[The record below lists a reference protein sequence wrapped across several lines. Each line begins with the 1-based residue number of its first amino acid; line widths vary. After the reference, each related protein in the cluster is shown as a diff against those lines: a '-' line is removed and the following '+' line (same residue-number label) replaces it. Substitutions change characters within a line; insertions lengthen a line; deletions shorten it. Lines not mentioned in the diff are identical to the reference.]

1 MKDHH
6 VMNCIAE
13 NPAFDHHNDSLVF
26 FCGRLT
32 NAIAELTRR
41 LQAHYEKLHPAHGE
55 LVRRAIA
62 EAEATAW
69 KLSSFP
75 HLFLPDLI
83 EARIEEL
90 ALQPAFVRSE
100 VAFAYAA

>member
-1 MKDHH
+1 MKDQHL
-6 VMNCIAE
+6 MKRTAE
-13 NPAFDHHNDSLVF
+13 NPALDHHDDALVF

-41 LQAHYEKLHPAHGE
+41 LQAYYEKLHPAHVE
-55 LVRRAIA
+55 LVRKAIA

-90 ALQPAFVRSE
+90 TLQPTFARSE
-100 VAFAYAA
+100 AVFADAA